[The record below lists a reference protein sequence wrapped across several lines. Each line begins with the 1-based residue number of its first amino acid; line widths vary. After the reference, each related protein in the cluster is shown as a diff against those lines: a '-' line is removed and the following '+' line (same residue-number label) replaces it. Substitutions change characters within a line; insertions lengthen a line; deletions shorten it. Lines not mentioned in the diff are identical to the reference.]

1 MSFLV
6 TGRGERGVVLALL
19 MMVRE
24 EGCDP
29 RLTSAAAVAPDVFR
43 LLSAASQPGV
53 ASELNEKI

>member
-1 MSFLV
+1 M
-6 TGRGERGVVLALL
+6 ALL